1 MCTMVKLKQMS
12 GGTDLKKRGKG
23 VEQGKNDGGKNL
35 RSKVTEKTDCTSD
48 SDMSPKKKKGGCL
61 LVSLKLLQQQPQQP
75 TSLLLHLV
83 PLNPLQFFFI

>member
-35 RSKVTEKTDCTSD
+35 RSKVTEKKGALTALVTVTWV
-48 SDMSPKKKKGGCL
+48 KKKKGG
-61 LVSLKLLQQQPQQP
+61 VPFGFFE
-75 TSLLLHLV
+75 TSAAAASAA
-83 PLNPLQFFFI
+83 NQSSASSGAS

>member
-35 RSKVTEKTDCTSD
+35 RSKVIE
-48 SDMSPKKKKGGCL
+48 KKGAL
-61 LVSLKLLQQQPQQP
+61 TALV
-75 TSLLLHLV
+75 TV
-83 PLNPLQFFFI
+83 T